1 MEQHSRLSNGQLKAL
16 IITANIGVGIL
27 SLPSSIADIMNNA
40 GWIAIVLGGLATLP
54 FVYIMN
60 KLAEMYRGRIFYEY
74 GKEVV
79 GNILFKIFNVVYL
92 TYFLVFLAFVVRI
105 FGEVIE
111 AYLLQ
116 NTPIEVI
123 MFTMLLATSYIGRSD
138 IESLSRMA
146 FLILPI
152 IALITI
158 FFVILSL
165 PTLDFT
171 NVLPAFRFNIKDVP
185 KGVVTVFFSYMG
197 FEIILV
203 ALAYTKDSRSA
214 LKYSIRG
221 ILYTTIIY
229 LVTFFI
235 TLSQFGIHE
244 LKKQIWPSISVMRE
258 IDLPGFFIE
267 NLDGIMM
274 ANWVLVVFATMGP
287 LMYAGGVVLSSLFN
301 TKKHNFFV
309 IPLIPIVMIIAL
321 IPESLTQVY
330 STMDMIVRYLAI
342 FTIII
347 APTILFIV
355 SLLKRRKK
363 V

>member
-1 MEQHSRLSNGQLKAL
+1 MEEHKISNGQLKAL
-16 IITANIGVGIL
+16 IITANVGVGIL
-27 SLPSSIADIMNNA
+27 SLPSTVADIMNNA
-40 GWIAIVLGGLATLP
+40 GWIAIILGGLATLP

-74 GKEVV
+74 GKEIV
-79 GNILFKIFNVVYL
+79 GNTLFKIFNVVYL

-185 KGVVTVFFSYMG
+185 KGVVTVFFSYVG
-197 FEIILV
+197 FEIILI
-203 ALAYTKDSRSA
+203 ALAYVEDSKSA
-214 LKYSIRG
+214 LKTSFLSIF
-221 ILYTTIIY
+221 YTTIIY

-244 LKKQIWPSISVMRE
+244 LKKQIWPSISIMRE
-258 IDLPGFFIE
+258 IEVPGFFIE
-267 NLDGIMM
+267 NLDGLVM
-274 ANWVLVVFATMGP
+274 AAWVLIVFATMGP
-287 LMYAGGVVLSSLFN
+287 LMYGGGVVLSSIFN
-301 TKKHNFFV
+301 TKKYNFFV
-309 IPLIPIVMIIAL
+309 IPIIPIVMIIAL
-321 IPESLTQVY
+321 IPENVTQVY
-330 STMDMIVRYLAI
+330 LNMELVVRILAV
-342 FTIII
+342 FSIII
-347 APTILFIV
+347 APTILLIISF
-355 SLLKRRKK
+355 LKRRKGA
-363 V
+363 

>member
-1 MEQHSRLSNGQLKAL
+1 MEEHKISNGQLKSL

-27 SLPSSIADIMNNA
+27 SLPSSLADIMNNA
-40 GWIAIVLGGLATLP
+40 GWIAIILGGLLTLP

-60 KLAEMYRGRIFYEY
+60 KLAEMYRGRIFFEY

-79 GNILFKIFNVVYL
+79 GNILFKIISVVYL
-92 TYFLVFLAFVVRI
+92 IYFVVLLAFVVRI

-138 IESLSRMA
+138 IESLTRMT

-185 KGVVTVFFSYMG
+185 KGIATVFFSYVG
-197 FEIILV
+197 FEIILI
-203 ALAYTKDSRSA
+203 ALAYVEDSKSA
-214 LKYSIRG
+214 LKTSFLSIF
-221 ILYTTIIY
+221 YTTIIY

-301 TKKHNFFV
+301 TRKHNFFV
-309 IPLIPIVMIIAL
+309 LSLIPIVMIIAL

>member
-1 MEQHSRLSNGQLKAL
+1 MEEHKISNGQLKAL

-123 MFTMLLATSYIGRSD
+123 ILTMLLVTSYIGRSD
-138 IESLSRMA
+138 IKSISRMA
-146 FLILPI
+146 FLILYI
-152 IALITI
+152 IAISTI
-158 FFVILSL
+158 IFVILSL
-165 PTLDFT
+165 PTLDLT
-171 NVLPAFRFNIKDVP
+171 NLFPAFKFDIKDIP
-185 KGVVTVFFSYMG
+185 KGVSTVFFSYVG
-197 FEIILV
+197 FEIILI
-203 ALAYTKDSRSA
+203 ALAYVEDSKST
-214 LKYSIRG
+214 LKFSFLG
-221 ILYTTIIY
+221 IFYTILIY
-229 LVTFFI
+229 ITTFFI

-244 LKKQIWPSISVMRE
+244 LKKQIWPSISIMRE
-258 IDLPGFFIE
+258 IELPGFFIE

-274 ANWVLVVFATMGP
+274 ASWVLVVFATMGP
-287 LMYAGGVVLSSLFN
+287 LMYASGVVLSNLFN
-301 TKKHNFFV
+301 TRKHNFFV
-309 IPLIPIVMIIAL
+309 LPLVTIVMIIAL

-342 FTIII
+342 FAIII

-355 SLLKRRKK
+355 SLLKRRKR